1 MSIVRFAI
9 ALIVGTL
16 VLLVLGFIL
25 YAMVFTGYFAGNA
38 EPGAASVAKDPPEML
53 FIYLSELILA
63 VLLCLV
69 IGCWAGVSGA
79 VAGLRTGAVF
89 GFLMSLA
96 ISMMFYGTVNYMNL
110 QATLFDVVLTTLRV
124 AVAGAVI
131 GMVLRRKQPAGSAAG
146 PAVAVN
152 S

>member
-1 MSIVRFAI
+1 MSIVRFLVATI
-9 ALIVGTL
+9 AGTL
-16 VLLVLGFIL
+16 VLLVLGAIL
-25 YAMVFTGYFAGNA
+25 YAMVFTGYFAANA
-38 EPGAASVAKDPPEML
+38 EPGAAAVAKDPPAML

-79 VAGLRTGAVF
+79 VAGFRTGAVF

-96 ISMMFYGTVNYMNL
+96 ISMMFYGTVTYMNL
-110 QATLFDVVLTTLRV
+110 QATLFDVVLTTVRV

-131 GMVLRRKQPAGSAAG
+131 GMILRGKRSAETPAAA
-146 PAVAVN
+146 
-152 S
+152 SS

>member
-1 MSIVRFAI
+1 MGLVRFLVATI
-9 ALIVGTL
+9 AGAL

-25 YAMVFTGYFAGNA
+25 YAMLFVGYFAANA
-38 EPGAASVAKDPPEML
+38 EPGAAVVAKDPPEML

-79 VAGLRTGAVF
+79 IAGFRTGAVF

-96 ISMMFYGTVNYMNL
+96 ISLMFYGTVNYMNL
-110 QATLFDVVLTTLRV
+110 QATLFDVVLTTVRV
-124 AVAGAVI
+124 ALAGAVI
-131 GMVLRRKQPAGSAAG
+131 GMVLARRRSTEVPA
-146 PAVAVN
+146 AVGG
-152 S
+152 

>member
-1 MSIVRFAI
+1 MSIVRYAM

-25 YAMVFTGYFAGNA
+25 YAMVFTGYFAANA
-38 EPGAASVAKDPPEML
+38 EPGAGAVAKDPPDML

-63 VLLCLV
+63 ALLCVV
-69 IGCWAGVSGA
+69 IGCWAGVSGM
-79 VAGLRTGAVF
+79 VAGFRTGAVF
-89 GFLMSLA
+89 GFLLSLA

-110 QATLFDVVLTTLRV
+110 QATLFDVVLTTVRV

-131 GMVLRRKQPAGSAAG
+131 GMLLRRKRPAGSPAAAG
-146 PAVAVN
+146 G
-152 S
+152 

>member
-1 MSIVRFAI
+1 MSIVRYAM

-25 YAMVFTGYFAGNA
+25 YAMVFTGYFAANA
-38 EPGAASVAKDPPEML
+38 EPGAGAVAKDPPDML

-63 VLLCLV
+63 ALLCVV
-69 IGCWAGVSGA
+69 IGCWAGVSGM
-79 VAGLRTGAVF
+79 VAGFRTGAVF
-89 GFLMSLA
+89 GFLLSLA

-110 QATLFDVVLTTLRV
+110 QATLFDVVLTTVRV

-131 GMVLRRKQPAGSAAG
+131 GLVLRRKRPAGSPAAVSG
-146 PAVAVN
+146 
-152 S
+152 

>member
-9 ALIVGTL
+9 AIIVGTL

-25 YAMVFTGYFAGNA
+25 YAMVFTGYFAANA

-63 VLLCLV
+63 VLMCLV
-69 IGCWAGVSGA
+69 IGCWAGASGA

-110 QATLFDVVLTTLRV
+110 QATLFDVVLTTVRV

-131 GMVLRRKQPAGSAAG
+131 GMVLRRKQPTGSSAGSPAA
-146 PAVAVN
+146 VT

>member
-1 MSIVRFAI
+1 MSIVRYAM

-25 YAMVFTGYFAGNA
+25 YAMVFTGYFAANA
-38 EPGAASVAKDPPEML
+38 EPGAGAVAKDPPDML

-63 VLLCLV
+63 ALLCVV
-69 IGCWAGVSGA
+69 IGCWAGVSGM
-79 VAGLRTGAVF
+79 VAGFRTGAVF
-89 GFLMSLA
+89 GFLLSLA

-110 QATLFDVVLTTLRV
+110 QATLFDVVLTTVRV

-131 GMVLRRKQPAGSAAG
+131 GMVLRRKRPAGSPAAAG
-146 PAVAVN
+146 G
-152 S
+152 

>member
-1 MSIVRFAI
+1 MSIIRFAM

-25 YAMVFTGYFAGNA
+25 YAMVFTGYFAANA
-38 EPGAASVAKDPPEML
+38 EPGASAVAKDSPDML
-53 FIYLSELILA
+53 FIYLSEVILA
-63 VLLCLV
+63 ALLCLV
-69 IGCWAGVSGA
+69 IGCWAGVSGV

-110 QATLFDVVLTTLRV
+110 QATLFDVVLTTVRV

-131 GMVLRRKQPAGSAAG
+131 GIVLRRKQPAGSSAG
-146 PAVAVN
+146 SPAAVN
-152 S
+152 G

>member
-1 MSIVRFAI
+1 MSIVRYAM

-25 YAMVFTGYFAGNA
+25 YAMVFTGYFAANA
-38 EPGAASVAKDPPEML
+38 EPGSGAVAKDPPDML

-63 VLLCLV
+63 ALLCVV
-69 IGCWAGVSGA
+69 IGCWAGVSGM
-79 VAGLRTGAVF
+79 VAGFRTGAVF
-89 GFLMSLA
+89 GFLLSLA

-110 QATLFDVVLTTLRV
+110 QATLFDVVLTTVRV

-131 GMVLRRKQPAGSAAG
+131 GMVLRRKRPAGS
-146 PAVAVN
+146 PAEV
-152 S
+152 SG

>member
-1 MSIVRFAI
+1 MSIVRFLI

-25 YAMVFTGYFAGNA
+25 YAMVFTGYFAANA
-38 EPGAASVAKDPPEML
+38 EPGAGAVAKDPPDML

-63 VLLCLV
+63 ALLCVV
-69 IGCWAGVSGA
+69 IGCWASVSGV

-89 GFLMSLA
+89 GFLVSLA
-96 ISMMFYGTVNYMNL
+96 ISMMFYGTVHYMNL
-110 QATLFDVVLTTLRV
+110 EATLFDVALTTVRV

-131 GMVLRRKQPAGSAAG
+131 GMVLRRKQPAGPSAG
-146 PAVAVN
+146 SPAAVN

>member
-1 MSIVRFAI
+1 MRVIRFLVAVI
-9 ALIVGTL
+9 AGTL

-25 YAMVFTGYFAGNA
+25 YAMVFTGYFAANA
-38 EPGAASVAKDPPEML
+38 EQGAAAVAKDPPEMP

-69 IGCWAGVSGA
+69 IGRWADVSGA

-89 GFLMSLA
+89 GFLMSMA
-96 ISMMFYGTVNYMNL
+96 ISMMFYGTVHYMNL
-110 QATLFDVVLTTLRV
+110 QATLFDVVLTTVRL

-131 GMVLRRKQPAGSAAG
+131 GLVLRRKQPVVSRPL
-146 PAVAVN
+146 PAVE
-152 S
+152 

>member
-1 MSIVRFAI
+1 MSIVRYAM

-25 YAMVFTGYFAGNA
+25 YAMVFTGFFAANA
-38 EPGAASVAKDPPEML
+38 EPGAGAVAKDPPDML

-63 VLLCLV
+63 ALLCVV
-69 IGCWAGVSGA
+69 IGCWAGVSGM
-79 VAGLRTGAVF
+79 VAGFRTGAVF
-89 GFLMSLA
+89 GFLLSLS

-110 QATLFDVVLTTLRV
+110 QATLFDVVLTTVRV

-131 GMVLRRKQPAGSAAG
+131 GLVLRRKRPAGSPAAVSG
-146 PAVAVN
+146 
-152 S
+152 